1 MELERKN
8 GDIWCL
14 YLLFLK
20 QHFPMEYCF
29 VYDEFMKVE
38 ISEGRVW
45 KALVERG
52 ECKSREQIYNSV
64 VKVID

>member
-1 MELERKN
+1 
-8 GDIWCL
+8 
-14 YLLFLK
+14 
-20 QHFPMEYCF
+20 MEYCF